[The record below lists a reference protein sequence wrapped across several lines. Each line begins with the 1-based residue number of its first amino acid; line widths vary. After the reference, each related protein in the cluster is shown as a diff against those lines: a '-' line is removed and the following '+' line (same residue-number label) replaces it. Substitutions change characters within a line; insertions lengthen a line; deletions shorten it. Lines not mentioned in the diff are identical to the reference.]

1 MLQEVLKVAK
11 SIAFDSRSV
20 KPGSVYVA
28 IKGTKTD
35 GHDYLPQ
42 AINAGAVALV
52 VEDQE
57 KVPTDF
63 LGPVFVVD
71 DARKTLSELSAAF
84 YYYPSRE
91 LYTVAVTGTN
101 GKTTTTHLVEAIFN
115 HAGKLTGVIGTIDH
129 HLGKKVWPTELTTP
143 DPVMFQRRLREFQEA
158 GAKAVALEASSIALT
173 QARIEHVDYDC
184 ALFTNLSRDHL
195 DYHTDME
202 DYFQAK
208 LRLFTELLTRSSKD
222 QRTAVI
228 NGSDP
233 YGQRIVDTLLDME
246 SQLHRLGLL
255 AFKGARRLNIWR
267 YGFEGE
273 GECVLMAK
281 VITRGYDGTR
291 FLLTTPMGEQ
301 EFFLP
306 MAGQHN
312 IENAMAAIGAGLAAG
327 ISLSDCADALKNVHG
342 VSGRLESVA
351 NNKGIFVFVDYA
363 HTDDALA
370 RAVSSLAKIREEA
383 NLKSRIITVFGCGG
397 DRDRGKRPLMMKA
410 ALKHSDYVILTSDN
424 PRTED
429 PQQIMTDA
437 LAGAT
442 EDERRNRVHAEVD
455 RRQAIQYAI
464 ATAQK
469 GDVVIIAGK
478 GHETYQQIGTQKFP
492 FSDTEVVREFVR

>member
-28 IKGTKTD
+28 IRGTKID
-35 GHDYLPQ
+35 GHEFLQKAVD
-42 AINAGAVALV
+42 AGAVALV
-52 VEDQE
+52 VEDAAN
-57 KVPTDF
+57 VPSEF
-63 LGPVFVVD
+63 RGPVNVVD
-71 DARKTLSELSAAF
+71 DTRKALSEIAAAF

-91 LYTVAVTGTN
+91 LFTIAVTGTN
-101 GKTTTTHLVEAIFN
+101 GKTTTTHLVEAILN
-115 HAGKLTGVIGTIDH
+115 YAGKSTGVIGTIDH

-143 DPVMFQRRLREFQEA
+143 DPVMFQKRLREFQEE
-158 GAKAVALEASSIALT
+158 GASAVALEASSIALT
-173 QARIEHVDYDC
+173 QARIENVDYDC

-195 DYHTDME
+195 DYHSDME

-208 LRLFTELLTRSSKD
+208 LRLFTELLARSSKD

-228 NGSDP
+228 NGKDP
-233 YGQRIVDTLLDME
+233 YGQRIVDKLLDQDSE
-246 SQLHRLGLL
+246 LHRLGL
-255 AFKGARRLNIWR
+255 KEIKTSRRLKIWR
-267 YGFEGE
+267 YGFDGE
-273 GECVLMAK
+273 GDYVLSAK
-281 VITRGYDGTR
+281 VISRGYEGTR
-291 FLLTTPMGEQ
+291 FELTSPMGVQ

-327 ISLSDCADALKNVHG
+327 VSLSDCAEALKSIAG
-342 VSGRLESVA
+342 VNGRLESVA
-351 NNKGIFVFVDYA
+351 NSKGIHVFIDYA

-370 RAVSSLAKIREEA
+370 RAISALVKVREEA
-383 NLKSRIITVFGCGG
+383 QLQSRIITVFGCGG
-397 DRDRGKRPLMMKA
+397 DRDSGKRPLMMKA
-410 ALKHSDYVILTSDN
+410 ALQYSDFVILTSDN

-429 PQQIMTDA
+429 PQKIINDA

-442 EDERRNRVHAEVD
+442 DDERRSKVHAEAD
-455 RRQAIQYAI
+455 RKQAIQYAI
-464 ATAQK
+464 ATARK

-492 FSDTEVVREFVR
+492 FSDAEVVREFVR